1 MKKGELLEKAL
12 HTMVNAH
19 SGQFDQGGKPYAMH
33 PLAVMAL
40 LDSDDEELQC
50 IALLHDAVEDSK
62 LKYAE
67 MREIGFSERIIAGV
81 GDMTKVPG
89 QTEDEYYEKLKKNP
103 DAILVKMAD
112 LTHNSDLRR
121 LKGLRDKDID
131 RMIKYQKRYWELKQ
145 ILEGLDK

>member
-62 LKYAE
+62 LTFKELYD
-67 MREIGFSERIIAGV
+67 IGFTDRIVTGV
-81 GDMTKVPG
+81 RDMTKMRG
-89 QTEDEYYEKLKKNP
+89 QTEDEYYENLKKNK

-145 ILEGLDK
+145 ILEGME

>member
-33 PLAVMAL
+33 PLAVMSL

-62 LKYAE
+62 LTFSE
-67 MREIGFSERIIAGV
+67 MHDIGFTQRIVTGV
-81 GDMTKVPG
+81 RFMTKMRG
-89 QTEDEYYEKLKKNP
+89 QTEDEYYELLKTNH

-121 LKGLRDKDID
+121 LKGLRDKDIE

-145 ILEGLDK
+145 ILEKGV

>member
-62 LKYAE
+62 LTFSE
-67 MREIGFSERIIAGV
+67 MHDIGFTDRIVTGV
-81 GDMTKVPG
+81 RDMTKMRG
-89 QTEDEYYEKLKKNP
+89 QTEDEYYENLKKNK

-131 RMIKYQKRYWELKQ
+131 RMIKYQKRFWELKQ
-145 ILEGLDK
+145 ILEGME